1 METKENM
8 IKDDWELTEDEFL
21 QIRKE
26 QMRLRQRQYSK
37 RWRENNYELA
47 KERNRAYVKNHYE
60 KNKERI
66 LASKKVF
73 YEENKDTIL
82 EKIKSKKEL
91 KETIDE
97 EKLLEDFL
105 KMNLK
110 KIDYENDL

>member
-8 IKDDWELTEDEFL
+8 IKDEWDLTDDEFL
-21 QIRKE
+21 QMRKE
-26 QMRLRQRQYSK
+26 QIRTRQREYSK

-47 KERNRAYVKNHYE
+47 KERNRMYVKNHYAQ
-60 KNKERI
+60 NKERI
-66 LASKKVF
+66 LAAKKVF
-73 YEENKDTIL
+73 YEENKEAIL
-82 EKIKSKKEL
+82 GKIKSKKQL

-97 EKLLEDFL
+97 DKLLEDFL